1 LRHTSEGPLVLRHT
15 KRYAHAPHAVEALC
29 RDAGFRTCT
38 IEPLDLR
45 LDRDGKPIA
54 GFLVV
59 AEK

>member
-1 LRHTSEGPLVLRHT
+1 MLRHT